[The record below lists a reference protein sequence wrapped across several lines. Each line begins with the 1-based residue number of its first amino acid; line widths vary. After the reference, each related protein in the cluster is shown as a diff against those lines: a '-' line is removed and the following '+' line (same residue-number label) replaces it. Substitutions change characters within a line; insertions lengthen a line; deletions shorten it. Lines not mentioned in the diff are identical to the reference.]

1 MLYIM
6 LRSGMMG
13 YLRAMGKP
21 LSALPEDA
29 LRTGA
34 LNEKENAVDMRH
46 CLYVYFCMKGYFHSY
61 LSY

>member
-1 MLYIM
+1 MMLYIM

-21 LSALPEDA
+21 LSALPEDD

-34 LNEKENAVDMRH
+34 LNEKENAVDL
-46 CLYVYFCMKGYFHSY
+46 CDIACMCIFA
-61 LSY
+61 

>member
-29 LRTGA
+29 PRTGA

-46 CLYVYFCMKGYFHSY
+46 CLCVYFCMKG
-61 LSY
+61 

>member
-21 LSALPEDA
+21 LSALPEDD

-34 LNEKENAVDMRH
+34 LNEKEMLSICDIA
-46 CLYVYFCMKGYFHSY
+46 CMCIFA
-61 LSY
+61 